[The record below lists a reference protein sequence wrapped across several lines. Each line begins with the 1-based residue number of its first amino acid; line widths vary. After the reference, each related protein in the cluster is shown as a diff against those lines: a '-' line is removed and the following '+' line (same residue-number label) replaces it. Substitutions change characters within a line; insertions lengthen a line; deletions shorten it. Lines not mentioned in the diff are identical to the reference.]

1 MKLKTFS
8 IIFSFCFLLLS
19 TVPSYTAEP
28 KNEPVESQLIVE
40 ENSIQ
45 PGHPFW
51 VGVELKMADGWDTYW
66 LNPGDSGF
74 ATQVNWHLP
83 EGFTAGPLH
92 WPYPEKFINDSLV
105 AFGYTKTVVLLTE
118 ITPPKDL
125 AGYQK
130 IDIGADVSWL
140 ACNDSC
146 IPGKATLSL
155 SLPVS
160 KESPQKNSVTQPL
173 FSQARAA
180 LPKAEGDFSDLSIH
194 AQAEEIVLHLKPKAG
209 SVGNIEEMLFIPEQG
224 EMVNYAA
231 PQSIHK
237 GKDEVTLNVKRANP
251 AGDMPQ
257 HVKGVLLI
265 SEKGSAVKQAIQVD
279 TDIAA
284 PAQPTSYEGV
294 SSLAMA
300 LGFAFLGG
308 LILNVM
314 PCVLPVIALKIFGF
328 VKMANQNRWTIFKH
342 GGVFSLGVLLSFWVL
357 SGILLILRSY
367 GEGIGW
373 GFQLQEPVFVVALA
387 GILFT
392 LGLSLFGVFEL
403 GTSLISL
410 GNKTASSSKS
420 PMTSSFMSGVLAT
433 LVATPCTGPLL
444 GPALGFAM
452 TLPAVKA
459 LMIFSMMG
467 LGMASPY
474 LLFSAFPKLV
484 RFLPKPGNWMITFKQ
499 LMGFLM
505 MGTVA
510 WLVWVFGAQTD
521 NMATFVLLAGLLLI
535 AIGTWIFGKW
545 ATPLK
550 SKAVRAVAMV
560 MTLAFVGLGGGTAL
574 FTAKQHR
581 EIVAS
586 SVETRMVSDSGWEN
600 YSPERIAELRAQGVP
615 VFVDFT
621 AKWCLICQ
629 ANKVI
634 LHSSE
639 VQKAFKERGV
649 VAMAADWT
657 KKDSV
662 ITKELEKLGR
672 SGVPVYVL
680 YPGDLQQ
687 KPYILPQTL
696 SGNVVREYLEKLGAQ
711 KTTVYAD

>member
-1 MKLKTFS
+1 
-8 IIFSFCFLLLS
+8 
-19 TVPSYTAEP
+19 
-28 KNEPVESQLIVE
+28 
-40 ENSIQ
+40 
-45 PGHPFW
+45 
-51 VGVELKMADGWDTYW
+51 
-66 LNPGDSGF
+66 
-74 ATQVNWHLP
+74 
-83 EGFTAGPLH
+83 
-92 WPYPEKFINDSLV
+92 
-105 AFGYTKTVVLLTE
+105 
-118 ITPPKDL
+118 
-125 AGYQK
+125 
-130 IDIGADVSWL
+130 
-140 ACNDSC
+140 
-146 IPGKATLSL
+146 
-155 SLPVS
+155 
-160 KESPQKNSVTQPL
+160 
-173 FSQARAA
+173 
-180 LPKAEGDFSDLSIH
+180 
-194 AQAEEIVLHLKPKAG
+194 
-209 SVGNIEEMLFIPEQG
+209 
-224 EMVNYAA
+224 
-231 PQSIHK
+231 
-237 GKDEVTLNVKRANP
+237 
-251 AGDMPQ
+251 
-257 HVKGVLLI
+257 
-265 SEKGSAVKQAIQVD
+265 
-279 TDIAA
+279 
-284 PAQPTSYEGV
+284 
-294 SSLAMA
+294 
-300 LGFAFLGG
+300 
-308 LILNVM
+308 
-314 PCVLPVIALKIFGF
+314 
-328 VKMANQNRWTIFKH
+328 
-342 GGVFSLGVLLSFWVL
+342 
-357 SGILLILRSY
+357 
-367 GEGIGW
+367 
-373 GFQLQEPVFVVALA
+373 
-387 GILFT
+387 
-392 LGLSLFGVFEL
+392 
-403 GTSLISL
+403 
-410 GNKTASSSKS
+410 
-420 PMTSSFMSGVLAT
+420 
-433 LVATPCTGPLL
+433 
-444 GPALGFAM
+444 
-452 TLPAVKA
+452 
-459 LMIFSMMG
+459 
-467 LGMASPY
+467 
-474 LLFSAFPKLV
+474 
-484 RFLPKPGNWMITFKQ
+484 
-499 LMGFLM
+499 MGFLM